1 MRYVTRDEDRDS
13 YPGLVIRNR
22 WGKSKYVG
30 FCYKGWFMMGNGFS
44 SYLMQYAVNLYG
56 IPEYAK
62 YLKKIPG
69 RNFIF
74 MIPDAMDEEEINLL
88 SEELFNLELK
98 RILDGEET
106 TEEIKQNVFYPEM
119 VKRGYVDILNK
130 K

>member
-1 MRYVTRDEDRDS
+1 MA
-13 YPGLVIRNR
+13 YPGLVC
-22 WGKSKYVG
+22 K
-30 FCYKGWFMMGNGFS
+30 
-44 SYLMQYAVNLYG
+44 
-56 IPEYAK
+56 IPS
-62 YLKKIPG
+62 YLKKLIPG